1 MNSTVKTRQITRG
14 AIVCAIYGI
23 MLFANQ
29 QFALAIEDGM
39 SWIFA
44 FPILIY
50 AAQNPS
56 SVAAVCA
63 AAMALETF
71 LFGGFTTW
79 FYSWTSI
86 VIGYLYGIGIYR
98 RWSSDIKLVVTF
110 LLSLGSYIFIFW
122 IWAGIF
128 GLDYAADFQMIHEI
142 LPFIDMRV
150 FLAAIIFVLSLL
162 QTICIHLLATLIC
175 IRMKIPTVPIKKIS
189 QLRPNKKVGIV
200 SIVIGALFFL
210 SQNVLQWNAEVKDII
225 LIALMIDLCALDY
238 YGILYMLDRSRCKA
252 QRKRSF
258 FAIFGAFIPGINAIW
273 IILGELDC
281 LFDLRK
287 VRG

>member
-1 MNSTVKTRQITRG
+1 M
-14 AIVCAIYGI
+14 VCAIYGI

-110 LLSLGSYIFIFW
+110 LYPWDPIFLYSGCGQASSDLTMRLIF
-122 IWAGIF
+122 
-128 GLDYAADFQMIHEI
+128 
-142 LPFIDMRV
+142 R
-150 FLAAIIFVLSLL
+150 
-162 QTICIHLLATLIC
+162 
-175 IRMKIPTVPIKKIS
+175 
-189 QLRPNKKVGIV
+189 
-200 SIVIGALFFL
+200 
-210 SQNVLQWNAEVKDII
+210 
-225 LIALMIDLCALDY
+225 
-238 YGILYMLDRSRCKA
+238 
-252 QRKRSF
+252 
-258 FAIFGAFIPGINAIW
+258 
-273 IILGELDC
+273 
-281 LFDLRK
+281 
-287 VRG
+287 